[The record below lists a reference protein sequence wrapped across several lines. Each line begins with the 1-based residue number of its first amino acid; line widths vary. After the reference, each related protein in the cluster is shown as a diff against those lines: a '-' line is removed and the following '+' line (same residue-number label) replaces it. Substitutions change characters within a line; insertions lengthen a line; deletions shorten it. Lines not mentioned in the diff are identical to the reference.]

1 VNDDEI
7 TNLPETEKIDRF
19 AKLRSAITQDLW
31 LKTLALV
38 VAVFFWGS
46 VQLSTDVEE
55 QLQLRVSFRA
65 PEGQMVVG
73 DKVFRVQAQVTGSLG
88 AMEQYTRRRDGNA
101 VYIPT
106 DSFGLGNST
115 IYLNRDLLGL
125 PKSLRVI
132 AIRPSVVRVKVAR
145 RVTKQVPVRAQ
156 ITGKPSPG
164 LTVKRWDVMPDQ
176 VTIDGPE
183 QEVGLIKEV
192 LAGPVSVEKEEGD
205 VVRLAK
211 LRTGALG
218 VQVVDLH
225 EAEVRVEIAAPLL
238 DRSITGVQVLVKS
251 DRFAPEPTMLDIRLK
266 GPLDT
271 LDRLVAKDLQAVVSE
286 EALSGAV
293 VGTKLPVRLEG
304 LPQGVVRLG
313 AVPMVRLIKLKT
325 KKSAKEQP

>member
-1 VNDDEI
+1 MNDEI
-7 TNLPETEKIDRF
+7 TNLPEPEKVDRF
-19 AKLRSAITQDLW
+19 VRLRSALTEDLT
-31 LKTLALV
+31 LKTLALI
-38 VAVFFWGS
+38 VACVFWTS

-55 QLQLRVSFRA
+55 QLRLRVSFRA

-73 DKVFRVQAQVTGSLG
+73 DKVFRVQVQVTGSLG
-88 AMEQYTRRRDGNA
+88 AMEQYTRRRDGDA

-106 DSFGLGNST
+106 DSFGLGSST

-156 ITGKPSPG
+156 ITGTPSAG
-164 LTVKRWDVMPDQ
+164 LTVKRWDVVPDQ

-183 QEVGLIKEV
+183 QEVGSLKEV
-192 LAGPVSVEKEEGD
+192 LAGPVSVEKEVGD

-211 LRTGALG
+211 LRTGVIG

-238 DRSITGVQVLVKS
+238 DRSIKGVDVVVKS
-251 DRFAPEPTMLDIRLK
+251 DRFASDPRTVDIRLK

-271 LDRLVAKDLQAVVSE
+271 LNRLVAKDLQAVISQ
-286 EALSGAV
+286 EALGEATL
-293 VGTKLPVRLEG
+293 GNELPVRLEG

-313 AVPMVRLIKLKT
+313 AVPTVRLVKRKVKT
-325 KKSAKEQP
+325 SGKEKP

>member
-1 VNDDEI
+1 MNDEI
-7 TNLPETEKIDRF
+7 TNLPEPEKVDRF
-19 AKLRSAITQDLW
+19 VRLRSALTEDLT
-31 LKTLALV
+31 LKTLALI
-38 VAVFFWGS
+38 VACVFWTS

-55 QLQLRVSFRA
+55 QLRLRVSFRA

-73 DKVFRVQAQVTGSLG
+73 DKVFRVQVQVTGSLG
-88 AMEQYTRRRDGNA
+88 AMEQYTRRRDGDA

-106 DSFGLGNST
+106 DSFGLGSST

-156 ITGKPSPG
+156 ITGTPSAG
-164 LTVKRWDVMPDQ
+164 LTVKRWDVVPDQ
-176 VTIDGPE
+176 VTIHGPE
-183 QEVGLIKEV
+183 QEVGSLKEV
-192 LAGPVSVEKEEGD
+192 LAGPVSVEKEVGD

-211 LRTGALG
+211 LRTGVIG

-238 DRSITGVQVLVKS
+238 DRSIKGVDVVVKS
-251 DRFAPEPTMLDIRLK
+251 DRFASDPRTVDIRLK

-271 LDRLVAKDLQAVVSE
+271 LNRLVAKDLQAVISQ
-286 EALSGAV
+286 EALGEATL
-293 VGTKLPVRLEG
+293 GNELPVRLEG

-313 AVPMVRLIKLKT
+313 AVPTVRLVKRKVKT
-325 KKSAKEQP
+325 SGKEKP

>member
-1 VNDDEI
+1 MNDEI
-7 TNLPETEKIDRF
+7 TNLPEPEKVDRF
-19 AKLRSAITQDLW
+19 VNVRSALTEDLL
-31 LKTLALV
+31 LKLLALI

-106 DSFGLGNST
+106 DSFGLGSST

-156 ITGKPSPG
+156 ITGKPSKG

-183 QEVGLIKEV
+183 QEVGALKEV
-192 LAGPVSVEKEEGD
+192 LAGPVSVENQDGN

-211 LRTGALG
+211 LRTGVLG

-238 DRSITGVQVLVKS
+238 DRRFAGVEVMVKS
-251 DRFAPEPTMLDIRLK
+251 DRFAAEPSTVNIRLK

-271 LDRLVAKDLQAVVSE
+271 LNRLVSKDLQAVVGQDFLSE
-286 EALSGAV
+286 AT
-293 VGTKLPVRLEG
+293 VGQELPVRLEG

-313 AVPMVRLIKLKT
+313 AVPTVRLIKRAVKA
-325 KKSAKEQP
+325 SGKEKP